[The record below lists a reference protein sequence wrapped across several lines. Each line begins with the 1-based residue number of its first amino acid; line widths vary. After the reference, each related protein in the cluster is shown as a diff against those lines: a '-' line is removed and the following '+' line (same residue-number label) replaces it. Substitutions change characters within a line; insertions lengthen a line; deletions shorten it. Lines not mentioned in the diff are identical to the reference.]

1 MFNNRE
7 LFPVGTSFSV
17 RRFAGTII
25 DGNRIGGL
33 GRTEPEPG
41 EGWLDVTNE
50 ERRALRRALG
60 AHADAIDRAAEP
72 RRRCVDDRYRRHLGV
87 GRARA
92 AARRLVAPVG
102 ALFALDMMIGDN
114 LNIHL
119 EATVARVTAE
129 HIGFA
134 YTRIPPDK
142 EIPLWNLLGG
152 YADRLE
158 YFPH

>member
-1 MFNNRE
+1 LN
-7 LFPVGTSFSV
+7 
-17 RRFAGTII
+17 
-25 DGNRIGGL
+25 
-33 GRTEPEPG
+33 
-41 EGWLDVTNE
+41 VTNE
-50 ERRALRRALG
+50 ERPGARARSARMPMQSTVLLSRG
-60 AHADAIDRAAEP
+60 ADAWTTDIEDISASGVLV
-72 RRRCVDDRYRRHLGV
+72 RRPDGWSH
-87 GRARA
+87 
-92 AARRLVAPVG
+92 PIG
-102 ALFALDMMIGDN
+102 ALFALDMMIGDD

-158 YFPH
+158 YFPHGS